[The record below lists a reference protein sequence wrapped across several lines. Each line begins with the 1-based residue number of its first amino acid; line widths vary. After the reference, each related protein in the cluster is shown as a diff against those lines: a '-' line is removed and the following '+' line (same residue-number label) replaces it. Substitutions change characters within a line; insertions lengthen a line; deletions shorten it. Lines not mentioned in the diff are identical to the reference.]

1 VLERRLLKNLD
12 YRLLGLVLFLM
23 LASLVILASASQ
35 SAGLEKGD
43 LWFFVK
49 RQAVWIGAGLV
60 AMLLVLTIDYHD
72 LAQLSTV
79 IYVFNLALLAGV
91 LVAGR
96 EALGASRWL
105 RIGPLDIQPSEF
117 AKLAMIITLANHL
130 ARREGKLGEWRD
142 LVPPFLHIGLPM
154 LLILRQPDLGTSLV
168 FLAILFGMLFMAG
181 APIRRLLGL
190 AAGGLTLAV
199 AWILLHLTFPK
210 VIPIPLKDYQ
220 LKRLIVFVNPNLAPL
235 REGYHIIQSKIAV
248 GSGYILGKGLFHGT
262 QNQLNYLPEQHTDFI
277 FSVIGEELGFVG
289 ATLLLLIYFNI
300 LWRGV
305 HAASQ
310 ARDLYGT
317 LLATGVVSML
327 TFHVLVNVGMTI
339 GIMPVT
345 GIPLPFMSY
354 GGSSLLTNAI
364 AVGLLLN
371 VYMRRQKILF

>member
-1 VLERRLLKNLD
+1 MLERRLLKNLD
-12 YRLLGLVLFLM
+12 YHLLGLVLFLM

-35 SAGLEKGD
+35 STGLENGD
-43 LWFFVK
+43 PWFFVK
-49 RQAVWIGAGLV
+49 RQAVWIVAGLV
-60 AMLLVLTIDYHD
+60 AMALVLTVDYHD
-72 LAQLSTV
+72 LARLSTA
-79 IYVFNLALLAGV
+79 IYVINLALLAGV

-105 RIGPLDIQPSEF
+105 RIGPFDFQPSEF
-117 AKLAMIITLANHL
+117 AKLAIILTLANHL
-130 ARREGKLGEWRD
+130 ASREGKLGEWRD
-142 LVPPFLHIGLPM
+142 LVPPFLHIGIPM
-154 LLILRQPDLGTSLV
+154 LLVLKQPDLGTSMV

-181 APIRRLLGL
+181 APIGRLLGL
-190 AAGGLTLAV
+190 AAGGLTVAV
-199 AWILLHLTFPK
+199 SWILLHLAFPR

-220 LKRLIVFVNPNLAPL
+220 LKRLIVFINPNLAPL

-248 GSGYILGKGLFHGT
+248 GSGRILGKGLFAGT

-289 ATLLLLIYFNI
+289 ATLLLVIYFNI
-300 LWRGV
+300 LWRGIY
-305 HAASQ
+305 AASQ
-310 ARDLYGT
+310 ARDLYGS
-317 LLATGVVSML
+317 LLVTGVVSML

-354 GGSSLLTNAI
+354 GGSSLLNNAV

>member
-1 VLERRLLKNLD
+1 MLERRLLKNLD
-12 YRLLGLVLFLM
+12 YRLLGMVLFLM

-35 SAGLEKGD
+35 STGLEKGD
-43 LWFFVK
+43 PWFFVK
-49 RQAVWIGAGLV
+49 RQAVWIVAGLV
-60 AMLLVLTIDYHD
+60 AMALVLTVDYHD
-72 LAQLSTV
+72 LARLSTA
-79 IYVFNLALLAGV
+79 IYVINLALLAGV

-105 RIGPLDIQPSEF
+105 RIGPFAFQPSEF
-117 AKLAMIITLANHL
+117 AKLAIILTLANHL
-130 ARREGKLGEWRD
+130 ASREGKLGEWRD
-142 LVPPFLHIGLPM
+142 LVPPFLHIGIPM
-154 LLILRQPDLGTSLV
+154 LLVLKQPDLGTSMV

-181 APIRRLLGL
+181 APIGRLLGL
-190 AAGGLTLAV
+190 AAGGLTVAV
-199 AWILLHLTFPK
+199 TWILLHLAFPR

-220 LKRLIVFVNPNLAPL
+220 LKRLIVFINPNLAPL

-248 GSGYILGKGLFHGT
+248 GSGRILGKGLFAGT

-289 ATLLLLIYFNI
+289 ATLLLVIYFNI
-300 LWRGV
+300 LWRGIY
-305 HAASQ
+305 AASQ
-310 ARDLYGT
+310 ARDLYGS
-317 LLATGVVSML
+317 LLVTGVVSML

-354 GGSSLLTNAI
+354 GGSSLLTNAV